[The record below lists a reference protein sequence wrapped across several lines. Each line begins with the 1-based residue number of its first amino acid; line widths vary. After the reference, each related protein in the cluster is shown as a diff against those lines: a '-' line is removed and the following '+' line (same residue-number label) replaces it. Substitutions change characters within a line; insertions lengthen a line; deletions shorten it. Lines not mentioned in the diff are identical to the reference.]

1 VLDFQGKKKGKSPF
15 CKADGESDSGRSFL
29 QLCNKVMGKKGS
41 RSLIKPSVTPLQ
53 DLFFFSTGFAQMQLI
68 SHQVEI

>member
-1 VLDFQGKKKGKSPF
+1 MLDFQGKKRVNHPF
-15 CKADGESDSGRSFL
+15 VKQMENQDSGRSFL